1 VEPWLVAGLGNPGER
16 YARTRHNA
24 GAMVVERLA
33 GRLDTHLRKG
43 RFVPALVAEAKHDG
57 TPLLLATST
66 TFMNVSGPGF
76 ASLASRRHVAVERV
90 VAVHD
95 EIDLPFGALKIKRG
109 GSTAGHHGLDSMVE
123 AFRSADFF
131 RVRIGIGRPPGGRWE
146 NVDFLL
152 EPFSKRE
159 WEEMDVLIEEAADA
173 ALTVVGEGLGAA
185 QDRFNRTAAPKGT
198 PGASPS

>member
-33 GRLDTHLRKG
+33 ARFGVHLRKG

-57 TPLLLATST
+57 IPLLLATST
-66 TFMNVSGPGF
+66 TFMNVSGPGL
-76 ASLASRRHVAVERV
+76 ASLANRRHVSVERV

-95 EIDLPFGALKIKRG
+95 EIDLGFGALKIKRG

-131 RVRIGIGRPPGGRWE
+131 RVRIGIGRPRGGRWE

-159 WEEMDVLIEEAADA
+159 WEEMDVLIEDAADA
-173 ALTVVGEGLGAA
+173 TLTVIGEGLSAA
-185 QDRFNRTAAPKGT
+185 QDRFNRTGSPKGT
-198 PGASPS
+198 TEASSS